1 MDGLTEEG
9 VPVEHT
15 AQHATA
21 YALFAEIWDC
31 DNGEMKEKMVAFLK
45 EQGAIRMSV
54 YGAFFLLEG
63 LYRAGAGEYA
73 NSLLLSDDVSE
84 GARTWAYMLDK
95 LNATITTEAWN
106 PVNKSNMTW
115 SHPWGSAAGAEL
127 VRGLFGIRPL
137 GAGFKTF
144 SVALQP
150 MGLRYGAIQVPT
162 AKGNITVS
170 FDSTTKE
177 ESLLVILSVPCGTEA
192 VVMLPAKENE
202 AIWDGEKQLE
212 SCEQTKGIRKVVLPS
227 GTHTL
232 QVK

>member
-1 MDGLTEEG
+1 M
-9 VPVEHT
+9 P
-15 AQHATA
+15 
-21 YALFAEIWDC
+21 
-31 DNGEMKEKMVAFLK
+31 
-45 EQGAIRMSV
+45 
-54 YGAFFLLEG
+54 
-63 LYRAGAGEYA
+63 
-73 NSLLLSDDVSE
+73 
-84 GARTWAYMLDK
+84 
-95 LNATITTEAWN
+95 
-106 PVNKSNMTW
+106 W